1 MKRSASAVAHPNIA
15 LTKYWGKLEGMS
27 RMPSVPS
34 LSMTLDAMSTT
45 TSVTFDDALA
55 KDEVVLN
62 GSAASDKETRR
73 ASELLDR
80 VRAAAAIASRARV
93 ESANDF
99 PTASG
104 LASSASGFAALI
116 AAAAQAAG
124 LAWGPAEL
132 SDQARRSSVSAARSI
147 FGGFA
152 TLAAGVAGRDV
163 LFAEPI
169 EGSIDWQVAIS
180 VVVTTLKQK
189 DVGSTE
195 GMAHTSATSPYYPA
209 WVANAPR
216 LFERARRAV
225 IARDLEALGVVA
237 EESAFAMHASAMAA
251 CPALIYFN
259 PVTIAAIERVRQ
271 LRKAGTEAY
280 VTIDAGPHVKVL
292 SRAADAATV
301 ATALREVAGV
311 EKVLIAPPGGPAVA
325 RSGDRS

>member
-55 KDEVVLN
+55 RDEIVLN
-62 GSAASDKETRR
+62 GIAASDKETRR

-124 LAWGPAEL
+124 LAWSPAEL

-163 LFAEPI
+163 LAAEPI

-251 CPALIYFN
+251 APALIYFN

-271 LRKAGTEAY
+271 LRKSGTLAY

-292 SRAADAATV
+292 SRAADAARV
-301 ATALREVAGV
+301 ATAMREVPGV

>member
-1 MKRSASAVAHPNIA
+1 VIRAATAVAHPNIA

-34 LSMTLDAMSTT
+34 LSMTLDGMSTT
-45 TSVTFDDALA
+45 TTVTFEGALER
-55 KDEVVLN
+55 DLVVLN
-62 GSAASDKETRR
+62 GNAAGEKETRR

-80 VRAAAAIASRARV
+80 VRTAAGFDLRARV

-104 LASSASGFAALI
+104 LASSASGFAALVV
-116 AAAAQAAG
+116 AAAKAAG
-124 LAWGPAEL
+124 VGWDAARL

-152 TLAAGVAGRDV
+152 TLAAGVPGRDV
-163 LFAEPI
+163 LSAEPI
-169 EGSIDWQVAIS
+169 DGSIDWQVAIS

-195 GMAHTSATSPYYPA
+195 GMAHTSSTSPYYPA
-209 WVANAPR
+209 WVASAPR

-225 IARDLEALGVVA
+225 LARDLEALGVVA

-251 CPALIYFN
+251 TPALIYFN
-259 PVTIAAIERVRQ
+259 PVTLAAIERVRK
-271 LRKAGTEAY
+271 LRQEGTQAY
-280 VTIDAGPHVKVL
+280 VTMDAGPHVKVL
-292 SRAADAATV
+292 SLAADTAKIAA
-301 ATALREVAGV
+301 ALREVPGV
-311 EKVLIAPPGGPAVA
+311 EKVLIAKPGGPAA
-325 RSGDRS
+325 AKSGDRP

>member
-1 MKRSASAVAHPNIA
+1 MSRSASAVAHPNIA
-15 LTKYWGKLEGMS
+15 LTKYWGKLEGVD

-45 TSVTFDDALA
+45 TSVKFDDALER
-55 KDEVVLN
+55 DLVILN
-62 GSAASDKETRR
+62 GSAAADREARR
-73 ASELLDR
+73 VSALLDR
-80 VRAAAAIASRARV
+80 VRAAAGFASKARV

-104 LASSASGFAALI
+104 LASSASGFAALV

-124 LAWGPAEL
+124 LDWDAATL

-152 TLAAGVAGRDV
+152 TLAAGAAGQGA
-163 LFAEPI
+163 LSAEPI

-189 DVGSTE
+189 EIGSTE
-195 GMAHTSATSPYYPA
+195 GMAHTSATSPFYRA
-209 WVANAPR
+209 WVESAPR

-225 IARDLEALGVVA
+225 MARDLEALGVVA

-251 CPALIYFN
+251 APALIYFN
-259 PVTIAAIERVRQ
+259 PVTLAAIERVRK
-271 LRKAGTEAY
+271 LRQSGTQAY

-292 SRAADAATV
+292 SRTADAATV
-301 ATALREVAGV
+301 SEALREVAGV
-311 EKVLIAPPGGPAVA
+311 EKVLVTGPGGPATA
-325 RSGDRS
+325 RQGRT

>member
-1 MKRSASAVAHPNIA
+1 LIRSASAVAHPNIA
-15 LTKYWGKLEGMS
+15 LAKYWGKLEGMS

-45 TSVTFDDALA
+45 TSVTFDDALE
-55 KDEVVLN
+55 KDQVVLN
-62 GSAASDKETRR
+62 GSAASEKEARR

-80 VRAAAAIASRARV
+80 VRTAASITSKARV

-104 LASSASGFAALI
+104 LASSASGFAALVV
-116 AAAAQAAG
+116 AAAKAAG
-124 LAWGPAEL
+124 LEWSAAQL

-152 TLAAGVAGRDV
+152 TLAAGVEGRDS
-163 LFAEPI
+163 LAAEPI

-180 VVVTTLKQK
+180 VAVTTLKQK
-189 DVGSTE
+189 EVGSTE
-195 GMAHTSATSPYYPA
+195 GMAHTSATSPYYSA
-209 WVANAPR
+209 WVTSAPR
-216 LFERARRAV
+216 LFERARCAV

-251 CPALIYFN
+251 APALIYFN
-259 PVTIAAIERVRQ
+259 PVTLAAIERVRK
-271 LRKAGTEAY
+271 LRKAGTQAY

-292 SRAADAATV
+292 SRAADAAAV
-301 ATALREVAGV
+301 AAALREVVGV
-311 EKVLIAPPGGPAVA
+311 EKVLIAAPGGPAGAKVV
-325 RSGDRS
+325 DRA

>member
-1 MKRSASAVAHPNIA
+1 MSRTASAVAHPNIA

-45 TSVTFDDALA
+45 TSVTFDDALPR
-55 KDEVVLN
+55 DEIMLN
-62 GSAASDKETRR
+62 GSVASEKEMRR
-73 ASELLDR
+73 ASDLLDR
-80 VRAAAAIASRARV
+80 VRSAAGIASKARV

-104 LASSASGFAALI
+104 LASSASGFAALVV
-116 AAAAQAAG
+116 AAAKAAG
-124 LAWGPAEL
+124 LDWDPAQL

-152 TLAAGVAGRDV
+152 TLAAGETGRDV
-163 LFAEPI
+163 LPAEPI

-180 VVVTTLKQK
+180 VVVTTLQQK

-195 GMAHTSATSPYYPA
+195 GMAHTSATSPYYAA

-225 IARDLEALGVVA
+225 LARDLEALGVVA

-251 CPALIYFN
+251 APALIYFN
-259 PVTIAAIERVRQ
+259 PVTLAAIERVRQ
-271 LRKAGTEAY
+271 LRQRGVQAY

-292 SRAADAATV
+292 SHASDAPAL
-301 ATALREVAGV
+301 ATALREVPGV
-311 EKVLIAPPGGPAVA
+311 EKVLIATPGGPAVA
-325 RSGDRS
+325 RIGDRP

>member
-1 MKRSASAVAHPNIA
+1 VIRSASAIAHSNIG
-15 LTKYWGKLEGMS
+15 LTKYWGKLEGMR

-45 TSVTFDDALA
+45 TRVTFDDGLER
-55 KDEVVLN
+55 DHVVLN
-62 GSAASDKETRR
+62 GSVASEKEAGRV
-73 ASELLDR
+73 SELLDR
-80 VRAAAAIASRARV
+80 VRVAGGIAGKAMV

-104 LASSASGFAALI
+104 LASSASGFAALVV
-116 AAAAQAAG
+116 AAAKAAG
-124 LAWGPAEL
+124 LAWSQAQL
-132 SDQARRSSVSAARSI
+132 SDHARRSSVSAARSI
-147 FGGFA
+147 FGGFT
-152 TLAAGVAGRDV
+152 TLAAGVPGRDV
-163 LFAEPI
+163 LSAEPI

-180 VVVTTLKQK
+180 VVVTTLKKK

-225 IARDLEALGVVA
+225 MARDLEALGVVA

-251 CPALIYFN
+251 APALIYFN
-259 PVTIAAIERVRQ
+259 PVTLAAIERVRQ
-271 LRKAGTEAY
+271 LRKQGTQAY

-292 SRAADAATV
+292 SRAADADAV
-301 ATALREVAGV
+301 AAALRQVAGV
-311 EKVLIAPPGGPAVA
+311 EKVLIAKPGGPAA
-325 RSGDRS
+325 EIGNPA

>member
-1 MKRSASAVAHPNIA
+1 MIRSAFAIAHPNIA
-15 LTKYWGKLEGMS
+15 LTKYWGKLDGVS

-34 LSMTLDAMSTT
+34 LSMTLDGMSTT
-45 TSVTFDDALA
+45 TKVTFDDALER
-55 KDEVVLN
+55 DQVVLN
-62 GSAASDKETRR
+62 GHAASEKEMRR

-80 VRAAAAIASRARV
+80 VRAAARIASKARV
-93 ESANDF
+93 ESTNDF

-104 LASSASGFAALI
+104 LASSASGFAAL
-116 AAAAQAAG
+116 AAAAAKAVA
-124 LAWGPAEL
+124 LDWDSARL
-132 SDQARRSSVSAARSI
+132 SDEARRSSVSAARSI

-152 TLAAGVAGRDV
+152 TLAAGVPGRDV
-163 LFAEPI
+163 LSAEPI
-169 EGSIDWQVAIS
+169 EGSLDWQVAIS

-216 LFERARRAV
+216 LFERAKRAV
-225 IARDLEALGVVA
+225 MARDLEALGVVA

-251 CPALIYFN
+251 APALIYFN

-271 LRKAGTEAY
+271 LRKEGIQAY

-292 SRAADAATV
+292 SRASDAAHV
-301 ATALREVAGV
+301 ATAMRAVAGV
-311 EKVLIAPPGGPAVA
+311 ENVHIAAPGGPAVA
-325 RSGDRS
+325 RLGDPS

>member
-1 MKRSASAVAHPNIA
+1 MIRSASAVAHPNIA
-15 LTKYWGKLEGMS
+15 LTKYWGKVEGVN

-34 LSMTLDAMSTT
+34 LSMTLDAMSTRT
-45 TSVTFDDALA
+45 QVTFDDALEQ
-55 KDEVVLN
+55 DQIVLN
-62 GSAASDKETRR
+62 DQVASEKEGRR

-80 VRAAAAIASRARV
+80 VRAAAGIASKARV

-104 LASSASGFAALI
+104 LASSASGFAALVV
-116 AAAAQAAG
+116 AAAKAAG
-124 LAWGPAEL
+124 LDWNATRL

-152 TLAAGVAGRDV
+152 TLSAGVSGLDV
-163 LFAEPI
+163 LSAEPI
-169 EGSIDWQVAIS
+169 EGSIDWQVTIA
-180 VVVTTLKQK
+180 VAVTTLKQK

-209 WVANAPR
+209 WVANSPR

-225 IARDLEALGVVA
+225 LARDLEALGVVA

-251 CPALIYFN
+251 APALIYFN
-259 PVTIAAIERVRQ
+259 PVTLAAIDRVRQ
-271 LRKAGTEAY
+271 LRKTGTQAY

-292 SRAADAATV
+292 SRAADAPTV
-301 ATALREVAGV
+301 AAALREVAGV
-311 EKVLIAPPGGPAVA
+311 EKVLVAAPGGPAEA
-325 RSGDRS
+325 KMGSRP

>member
-1 MKRSASAVAHPNIA
+1 MIRSASAVAHPNIA

-45 TSVTFDDALA
+45 TSVTFDGALER
-55 KDEVVLN
+55 DQLVLN
-62 GSAASDKETRR
+62 GNVANDKETRR

-80 VRAAAAIASRARV
+80 VRSAAGIASKARV

-104 LASSASGFAALI
+104 LASSASGFAALVV
-116 AAAAQAAG
+116 AAAKAAG
-124 LAWGPAEL
+124 LDWDAARL
-132 SDQARRSSVSAARSI
+132 SDQARRSSVSAARSL

-152 TLAAGVAGRDV
+152 TLAAGVPGRDV
-163 LFAEPI
+163 LSAEPL

-225 IARDLEALGVVA
+225 LARDFEALGVVA

-251 CPALIYFN
+251 APALIYFN
-259 PVTIAAIERVRQ
+259 PVTLAAIERVRK
-271 LRKAGTEAY
+271 LRQAGTEAY

-292 SRAADAATV
+292 SRAAHASAVAA
-301 ATALREVAGV
+301 ALREVAGV
-311 EKVLIAPPGGPAVA
+311 EKVLVAAPGGPAAVKI
-325 RSGDRS
+325 GDRP